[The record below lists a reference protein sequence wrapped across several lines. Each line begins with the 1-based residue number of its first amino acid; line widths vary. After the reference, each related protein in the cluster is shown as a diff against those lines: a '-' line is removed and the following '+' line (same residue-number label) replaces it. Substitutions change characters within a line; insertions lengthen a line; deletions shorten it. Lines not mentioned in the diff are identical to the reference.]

1 MYRYIVNRVL
11 LVVPTLVGAAALVFV
26 LMRLIPGDICMV
38 RLGSGGA
45 SVDPRALAVCH
56 AELGLDRP
64 LVLQFLD
71 FAWGFFRLDFGISM
85 WSGKPV
91 AEEIAAR
98 LPISLEIAVM
108 ATVVAIL
115 IAIPLGTISAL
126 WQNSWID
133 HVVRTVAIAGIATP
147 SFWLGIVSI
156 LVVLDVSHALFGAAW
171 MPPIDYVPFWQDPL
185 RNLSMVILPA
195 LTVGY
200 RYSAVTMRMTRSAM
214 LEVLREDYIRTA
226 RAKGLVEQLII
237 NRHALKNALLP
248 VVTLIGIEFA
258 FLIGGLV
265 VTEQVF
271 NLNGVGRLFVLAVQ
285 NQDYTLTQA
294 LVMLTVAIFVLANLV
309 VDLLY
314 AWLVARRHHWL
325 LPPPAARHSRPGAG
339 AGDGGRRPLGR
350 VDRALQPDIERFC
363 RHDGTA
369 ELGTHHGHRS
379 VRPRPAL
386 PHRVRRAHCPDRGI
400 LLRDRRGGRRSRAR
414 RGKRL
419 FRRPPRPRPAARYG
433 RGDGLP
439 ADHHGGRRHR
449 HLRRR
454 RLQRDRGD
462 HNSAHPPLRAGRA
475 LERACDP

>member
-64 LVLQFLD
+64 TVLQFLD

-147 SFWLGIVSI
+147 SFWLGIVAI

-226 RAKGLVEQLII
+226 RAKGLVERLII

-294 LVMLTVAIFVLANLV
+294 LVMLTVAVFVFANLA

-314 AWLVARRHHWL
+314 AWLDPR
-325 LPPPAARHSRPGAG
+325 
-339 AGDGGRRPLGR
+339 
-350 VDRALQPDIERFC
+350 IRF
-363 RHDGTA
+363 G
-369 ELGTHHGHRS
+369 
-379 VRPRPAL
+379 
-386 PHRVRRAHCPDRGI
+386 
-400 LLRDRRGGRRSRAR
+400 
-414 RGKRL
+414 
-419 FRRPPRPRPAARYG
+419 
-433 RGDGLP
+433 
-439 ADHHGGRRHR
+439 
-449 HLRRR
+449 
-454 RLQRDRGD
+454 
-462 HNSAHPPLRAGRA
+462 
-475 LERACDP
+475 